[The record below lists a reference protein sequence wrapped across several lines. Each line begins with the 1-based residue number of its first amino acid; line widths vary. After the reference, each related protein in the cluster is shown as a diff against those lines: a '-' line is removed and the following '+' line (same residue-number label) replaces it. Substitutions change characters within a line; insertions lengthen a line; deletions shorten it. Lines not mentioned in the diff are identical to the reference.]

1 MPLYALLSQR
11 FVKGLLIPPFHSFS
25 KFTSVQN
32 VILVKLISISLVTSF
47 ASLTQTTAA
56 DNSSRGTVTT
66 KRGNTRLSQKEITA
80 WSRVISYSQIA
91 DRTAP
96 YPTSLASLKQCSSKP
111 TSSEQVPSH
120 RGMDIVCSF
129 GRACIHFS
137 QSSCSWELSS

>member
-56 DNSSRGTVTT
+56 DNPKSWNSNYF
-66 KRGNTRLSQKEITA
+66 KRGNTRLS
-80 WSRVISYSQIA
+80 
-91 DRTAP
+91 
-96 YPTSLASLKQCSSKP
+96 
-111 TSSEQVPSH
+111 
-120 RGMDIVCSF
+120 
-129 GRACIHFS
+129 
-137 QSSCSWELSS
+137 